1 MLKRLKQHANAF
13 FQCQWGAGKKSFRG
27 FTLIEVAFMVMIISI
42 IILPVVG
49 AVNANTHNGEP
60 TITETIERQQSI
72 EQGMRSLMQRAINGK
87 IVITDIDNPTTQFK
101 TIDAN
106 TAGSLDLYDL
116 SNIYATGSTDRQ
128 AEEGPFLFK
137 VPIGVQNVNTKDLFQ
152 FRWTIK
158 DASFEGTTST
168 TPDGLKK
175 VGLLLEAFD
184 AKASTADINGGTVN
198 PLATQYATTFYSETP
213 VGTPIPT
220 TNTDGVIIN
229 VDLNQSGCLERWLK
243 EGSQYGVIKPKKW
256 YYNPFGNQQSDCGEN
271 TSNEP
276 TEGLRDWYN
285 TEFFNKN
292 NPSTPALAFLQ
303 KFDIGMQTM
312 ETLDPT
318 NTSEMIMPKAVPAV
332 FLSKLPSRAS
342 SGMMHYDYFNHL
354 PVASFAYSTTA
365 RAIQTLKDE
374 NYTKGTIIH
383 IINTNLD
390 HENQTQNQG
399 NLNGIPLS
407 TRLGV
412 FANPDSR
419 VTDTVKTTITTV
431 TAPVPTVNPLIT
443 TVTDPVTFI
452 TTKTTTLYDG
462 HAQNEITTT
471 VTKTD
476 DLLNLARASKNTTNA
491 NGQSLTIKHYVIL
504 HKGID
509 GNTGEYFTDIANET
523 GGKVYYVT
531 DDRSKLEKQLRAI
544 FRDIGEIKK
553 ARKSK
558 TYRHSMR

>member
-27 FTLIEVAFMVMIISI
+27 FTLIEVAFMVMIISV

-87 IVITDIDNPTTQFK
+87 IVITDIENPTQQFK

-137 VPIGVQNVNTKDLFQ
+137 VPIGVQNVNTKGLFQ

-184 AKASTADINGGTVN
+184 AKASAADINGGTVN
-198 PLATQYATTFYSETP
+198 PLTTQYATTFYSETP
-213 VGTPIPT
+213 VGTPIPS

-243 EGSQYGVIKPKKW
+243 EGSQYGVIQPKKW

-285 TEFFNKN
+285 TEFAQRTN
-292 NPSTPALAFLQ
+292 PALAYLQ
-303 KFDIGMQTM
+303 RLDIGMQTM

-318 NTSEMIMPKAVPAV
+318 DTSEMIMPKTDPAA

-342 SGMMHYDYFNHL
+342 SGIMYYDTLGNL
-354 PVASFAYSTTA
+354 PTESYAYSSTL
-365 RAIQTLKDE
+365 RAIQALQNGD
-374 NYTKGTIIH
+374 YTKGTIIH

-407 TRLGV
+407 TKLGV
-412 FANPDSR
+412 FTESNSMS
-419 VTDTVKTTITTV
+419 ITTN
-431 TAPVPTVNPLIT
+431 TPATNNPLPSVNPVVTVIT
-443 TVTDPVTFI
+443 NPVTFI
-452 TTKTTTLYDG
+452 TTKTTTLYDEST
-462 HAQNEITTT
+462 NEITTT

-491 NGQSLTIKHYVIL
+491 NGQSLTIKHYVII

-509 GNTGEYFTDIANET
+509 GNTGEYFTAIANET
-523 GGKVYYVT
+523 GGKVYYVS

-553 ARKSK
+553 TRKSK